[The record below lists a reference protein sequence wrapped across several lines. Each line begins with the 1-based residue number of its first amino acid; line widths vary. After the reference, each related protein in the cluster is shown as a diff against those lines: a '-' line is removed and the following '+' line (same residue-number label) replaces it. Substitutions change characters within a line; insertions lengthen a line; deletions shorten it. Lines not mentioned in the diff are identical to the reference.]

1 MGGGRHKKVKVNV
14 VMNFFNY
21 YVTNYLE
28 VEIHIDCLLNN
39 TFNFCVGY
47 IAPFPEFTLGCN
59 LSIPMRLNGTFFH
72 PNILSMSQ
80 VI

>member
-28 VEIHIDCLLNN
+28 VEIHIDCILIT
-39 TFNFCVGY
+39 TFYFCVGY
-47 IAPFPEFTLGCN
+47 IALFPEFPLGCN
-59 LSIPMRLNGTFFH
+59 LSIPMRLKWDVF
-72 PNILSMSQ
+72 PS
-80 VI
+80 